1 MDEYLVL
8 DEHGRPLTMS
18 DVPSV
23 RLLEG
28 KPAEPLLLQ
37 TVHRQTGESRWER
50 LKTAP
55 LRDSDG
61 HVVAAVTIIEDITA
75 VKMAEVRTRVLADS
89 GRILA
94 STLDYEQTLRNV
106 ADVAVPD
113 LADWCAVELIDA
125 DMRRRPVVVTHRGD
139 EHHELVEKLR
149 AYDPEVVEP
158 ESSVGRVF
166 CSGHSVL
173 MTDVPDEYL
182 IGVARSQEHLYFLR
196 QMGIRSG
203 MIVPLRVPAR
213 IIGVMTF
220 LTGESLRRLDE
231 DDLALAEQLGR
242 RVAVAVENARLHT
255 ELRRVADTLQESLIP
270 RELPEIESWEVA
282 SLYRP
287 AGAALPVEIGGDFFE
302 VFSAGESCFALIGDV
317 TGHGVQAATLTSMM
331 RYGARFASRL
341 EPQPA
346 AILRRLDEELRG
358 RSGTA
363 LCTALCARL
372 EDDSLVL
379 CSAGHPPALVV
390 DADGAVAEA
399 PEAGPLLGA
408 FDDADWQ
415 QTVVPMHPS
424 RLVLLYTDG
433 VIETAGQDERFGVQ
447 RLRHLLAEN
456 ATASPAAL
464 MQRLEE
470 ALDQFRGAAPNDDVA
485 ALALRLRA

>member
-1 MDEYLVL
+1 
-8 DEHGRPLTMS
+8 
-18 DVPSV
+18 
-23 RLLEG
+23 
-28 KPAEPLLLQ
+28 
-37 TVHRQTGESRWER
+37 
-50 LKTAP
+50 
-55 LRDSDG
+55 
-61 HVVAAVTIIEDITA
+61 
-75 VKMAEVRTRVLADS
+75 
-89 GRILA
+89 
-94 STLDYEQTLRNV
+94 
-106 ADVAVPD
+106 
-113 LADWCAVELIDA
+113 
-125 DMRRRPVVVTHRGD
+125 
-139 EHHELVEKLR
+139 
-149 AYDPEVVEP
+149 
-158 ESSVGRVF
+158 
-166 CSGHSVL
+166 
-173 MTDVPDEYL
+173 
-182 IGVARSQEHLYFLR
+182 
-196 QMGIRSG
+196 
-203 MIVPLRVPAR
+203 
-213 IIGVMTF
+213 
-220 LTGESLRRLDE
+220 
-231 DDLALAEQLGR
+231 
-242 RVAVAVENARLHT
+242 
-255 ELRRVADTLQESLIP
+255 
-270 RELPEIESWEVA
+270 
-282 SLYRP
+282 
-287 AGAALPVEIGGDFFE
+287 
-302 VFSAGESCFALIGDV
+302 
-317 TGHGVQAATLTSMM
+317 MM